1 VRLVFVLFGFR
12 IVSEFVRGFVKHR
25 VFLRGIKI
33 DFILVLSWLCIPRG
47 AGSRS
52 GFVLLFFFF
61 FVLFCHQLSN
71 LICSVL
77 GVFDFGFSN

>member
-52 GFVLLFFFF
+52 GFVLLFFFPF
-61 FVLFCHQLSN
+61 FFFFFFFRFATNCPT
-71 LICSVL
+71 
-77 GVFDFGFSN
+77 

>member
-1 VRLVFVLFGFR
+1 MRLVFVLFGFR

-52 GFVLLFFFF
+52 GLFFSSFSFF
-61 FVLFCHQLSN
+61 FVLPSTVQLN
-71 LICSVL
+71 LQRAGCI
-77 GVFDFGFSN
+77 